1 MLTRNI
7 IFKNFSKKNNNF
19 LITKDLKKILKE
31 NVKKNNLLYTLTKNF
46 NYSFKK
52 KSILKLKKF
61 SNIRIIGMGGSILGT
76 EAIYDFLKHKIKKK
90 FYFINNLNATLH
102 KFNNKK
108 KVLNL
113 IVSKSGETLETISN
127 VNILIKKKDKNIFIT
142 ENNNSYLKNL
152 SHKLKSEIVE
162 HRNFIGGRYSVLS

>member
-52 KSILKLKKF
+52 KSILKL
-61 SNIRIIGMGGSILGT
+61 
-76 EAIYDFLKHKIKKK
+76 
-90 FYFINNLNATLH
+90 
-102 KFNNKK
+102 
-108 KVLNL
+108 
-113 IVSKSGETLETISN
+113 
-127 VNILIKKKDKNIFIT
+127 
-142 ENNNSYLKNL
+142 
-152 SHKLKSEIVE
+152 
-162 HRNFIGGRYSVLS
+162 

>member
-52 KSILKLKKF
+52 KSILKLKEF
-61 SNIRIIGMGGSILGT
+61 LNIRIIGMGGSILGT

-108 KVLNL
+108 KILNL
-113 IVSKSGETLETISN
+113 IVSKSGETLETILN
-127 VNILIKKKDKNIFIT
+127 VNILIKKKDKKIYHIN
-142 ENNNSYLKNL
+142 
-152 SHKLKSEIVE
+152 
-162 HRNFIGGRYSVLS
+162 